1 MKAKDFDKNFDKGK
15 DISKH
20 LDVSKALRSGRK
32 QKIGNIEHR
41 RKVHP
46 TQEEGQRMTL
56 EALADVDVGRVVN
69 HEAVEKWAESLSTK
83 NPLLFH
89 RNWHAKEDR

>member
-1 MKAKDFDKNFDKGK
+1 MKAKEFDKKFDKGK

-20 LDVSKALRSGRK
+20 LDVSKALKPGRK
-32 QKIGNIEHR
+32 QKSGNIGHQ

-46 TQEEGQRMTL
+46 TQEERQRMTL
-56 EALADVDVGRVVN
+56 EALSDVDAGRVID

-83 NPLLFH
+83 KPQLNIK
-89 RNWHAKEDR
+89 RKICA